1 MKSIFLLSLS
11 LLLLS
16 IATIGCMPSLN
27 EEHLVG
33 SHEDFNTVIIRS
45 WDEQMLTNLVRL
57 RYRDNPMFLE
67 VGNVVAH
74 QSTSVGGVAGLE
86 TELPG
91 KLKPGFGMNGSLVVS
106 PTITYTPLQGEEF
119 ARRLLTPIPS
129 STIFLLSQSGWSI
142 ERLMLTCVQQ
152 ANSIKN
158 AVSAA
163 GPTPELAP
171 TFGDFHRLTEAF
183 RTLQKDRMLQVEME
197 KDGQTFS
204 LHLNRSQD
212 PHVDSAATIIKELLG
227 LDKEK
232 VVFRVTSK
240 RIPTANDEI
249 ALTGRSLL
257 SVLFF
262 LSQSVETSFEDEEQ
276 GRVTVTRNAEGKR
289 FEWSSMLGKVM
300 RIHSSVNEPAESA
313 VKVLYRERWFYI
325 SDSDLA
331 SKTTFNLL
339 SFLFNLQAAN
349 KSGADPVMTYPVR

>member
-1 MKSIFLLSLS
+1 MKNTLLPSLS
-11 LLLLS
+11 VLIIS
-16 IATIGCMPSLN
+16 ITTFGCMPSLN

-33 SHEDFNTVIIRS
+33 SREDFNTVIIRS

-74 QSTSVGGVAGLE
+74 QSTTVGGVAGLE

-119 ARRLLTPIPS
+119 AKRLLTPIPP
-129 STIFLLSQSGWSI
+129 STIFLLSQSGWSL

-152 ANSIKN
+152 ANGVKN
-158 AVSAA
+158 AVSAS
-163 GPTPELAP
+163 GPTPDVAP
-171 TFGDFHRLTEAF
+171 TFRDFHRLSEAF

-197 KDGQTFS
+197 KDGHTFT

-212 PHVDSAATIIKELLG
+212 PHTDSASALIKELLG

-232 VVFRVTSK
+232 DIFRVTSK

-262 LSQSVETSFEDEEQ
+262 LSQSVETSFEDEDR
-276 GRVTVTRNAEGKR
+276 GRVTVTKNADGKR
-289 FEWSSMLGKVM
+289 FDWSSMLGKVI
-300 RIHSSVNEPAESA
+300 RIHSSANEPAESS
-313 VKVLYRERWFYI
+313 VKIFYRERWFYI
-325 SDSDLA
+325 SDNDLET
-331 SKTTFNLL
+331 KTTFNLL

-349 KSGADPVMTYPVR
+349 KSGADPVLTYPVR